1 MTSVCK
7 ECTCTIL
14 SYLLPKSDLTTACLQ
29 DPQLA
34 ALFVNHEHCQQG
46 WVWAASL
53 SKCVRAFS
61 YLKSWAHASAFCKSG
76 GGSLAQPKDNSSFY
90 IMIETINLQQEA
102 KGEFWIGGRRN
113 EDTDGYIWD
122 LDNST
127 VNADNWAPGYPLPGI
142 NNCLKYVQNL
152 VPGFLF
158 VKLRQGSG
166 KDRQGMAL
174 KAKGI
179 KA

>member
-1 MTSVCK
+1 
-7 ECTCTIL
+7 
-14 SYLLPKSDLTTACLQ
+14 
-29 DPQLA
+29 
-34 ALFVNHEHCQQG
+34 
-46 WVWAASL
+46 
-53 SKCVRAFS
+53 
-61 YLKSWAHASAFCKSG
+61 
-76 GGSLAQPKDNSSFY
+76 
-90 IMIETINLQQEA
+90 MIETINLQQEA

-158 VKLRQGSG
+158 VKLRQKSG

-174 KAKGI
+174 KAKSLE
-179 KA
+179 A